1 MSSIRRSH
9 RHGSPGTDVKDRA
22 DRPVPRVGDL
32 GNREET
38 FGGGSGAFVCRAGG
52 LFTTVRI
59 RSRVTTTV
67 RVTVRVAPGTNLT
80 AGAEDD
86 VGGAPFDEELSGAC
100 APGAASGW
108 IVACPEDG
116 DGSGLGDAP

>member
-1 MSSIRRSH
+1 MASRSRPEVHAASSRS
-9 RHGSPGTDVKDRA
+9 G
-22 DRPVPRVGDL
+22 
-32 GNREET
+32 REET